1 MKLRHILLY
10 GAGGLTGAALTYL
23 RLRPAG
29 VRRARVAS
37 VYQDG
42 FWYAHVIWTYTPGVR
57 PVNVIVDLRAA
68 NGAHGSLTV
77 HEELTSG
84 IIPLSAQVDESY
96 ELTLTATYRAFGRL
110 RPAIWSFPGALA

>member
-1 MKLRHILLY
+1 MKLRHVLLY
-10 GAGGLTGAALTYL
+10 GAGGLIGAVLTYL

-42 FWYAHVIWTYTPGVR
+42 FWYAHVIWAYTPGVR

-77 HEELTSG
+77 CAELTSG
-84 IIPLSAQVDESY
+84 TIPLAAQFDGAY

-110 RPAIWSFPGALA
+110 RPATWRFAGVLT

>member
-1 MKLRHILLY
+1 MKLRHMLLY
-10 GAGGLTGAALTYL
+10 GAGGLAGAAVAYL

-29 VRRARVAS
+29 VRRACVAS
-37 VYQDG
+37 IYQDG
-42 FWYAHVIWTYTPGVR
+42 FWYAHVIWAYTPGVR

-77 HEELTSG
+77 CAELTSG
-84 IIPLSAQVDESY
+84 TIPLSAQFAGAY
-96 ELTLTATYRAFGRL
+96 ELTLTATYRASGRL

>member
-1 MKLRHILLY
+1 V
-10 GAGGLTGAALTYL
+10 LTYL

-42 FWYAHVIWTYTPGVR
+42 FWYAHVIWAYTPGVR

-77 HEELTSG
+77 CAELTSG
-84 IIPLSAQVDESY
+84 TIPLAAQFDGAY

-110 RPAIWSFPGALA
+110 RPATWRFAGVLT

>member
-1 MKLRHILLY
+1 MKLRHMLLY
-10 GAGGLTGAALTYL
+10 GAGGLIGAAVAYL

-42 FWYAHVIWTYTPGVR
+42 FWYAHVIWAYTPGVR

-77 HEELTSG
+77 GEDLTSG
-84 IIPLSAQVDESY
+84 TIPLSTQFEGAY
-96 ELTLTATYRAFGRL
+96 ELTLTTTYRAFGRL
-110 RPAIWSFPGALA
+110 RPATWRFPGTLA